1 MEKRLQLSA
10 LRRTVLVMVGVFG
23 ANWCFGAP
31 DSIFD
36 HFGISKKALYYVLIG
51 IAVFQ
56 AISIVVLLD
65 TIKNLLNNHAVWKNK
80 WAKSAPVVIAG
91 FISLAMST
99 SVMAASTKEVSFGA
113 VSDEELWLLL
123 IANGVLLVVYA
134 CLVGFV
140 RNLLLD
146 LRGKENAVTAKAPKV
161 LSLWAKKL
169 ADVVPIEH
177 EKDVL
182 LDHNY
187 DGIMEL
193 DNNLPP
199 WWKLMFYASIVFG
212 FAYLGHYHLL
222 KTGLSSAEEYE
233 QEMEIAEA
241 AVAEYLKQSAANVDE
256 TSVKM
261 VDDPGRLA
269 KGGEIFKM
277 SCAACH
283 GQKGEGGVGPNFTD
297 KYWLHGGSIKDIF
310 KTIKYGVP
318 EKGMISW
325 KAQLSPVQ
333 IQDVASFIITL
344 QGTNP
349 PNAKEPQGDLFE
361 PEEVEG

>member
-1 MEKRLQLSA
+1 
-10 LRRTVLVMVGVFG
+10 MVGVLG
-23 ANWCFGAP
+23 ANWCFGAT

-36 HFGISKKALYYVLIG
+36 QLGMSKKALYYVLIG

-65 TIKNLLNNHAVWKNK
+65 TIKNLLKNHALWKK
-80 WAKSAPVVIAG
+80 RWAKSAPVVILG
-91 FISLAMST
+91 FLSLGMS
-99 SVMAASTKEVSFGA
+99 SSAMAATSKEVSFA
-113 VSDEELWLLL
+113 AISNKELWLLL
-123 IANGVLLVVYA
+123 VTNAVLLVVYV
-134 CLVGFV
+134 CLVAFV
-140 RNLLLD
+140 RGLLVD
-146 LRGKENAVTAKAPKV
+146 LRGKEQVATAKAPKIISV
-161 LSLWAKKL
+161 WAKKL

-199 WWKLMFYASIVFG
+199 WWKFMFYASIVFG

-233 QEMEIAEA
+233 QEMVIAEA
-241 AVAEYLKQSAANVDE
+241 AVAKYLKNSAANVDE
-256 TSVKM
+256 TSVTM
-261 VDDPGRLA
+261 VNDAGRLT
-269 KGGEIFKM
+269 KGANIFKM

-297 KYWLHGGSIKDIF
+297 KYWLHGGSIKNVF

-333 IQDVASFIITL
+333 IQDVSSFIMTL

-349 PNAKEPQGDLFE
+349 PNAKEPQ
-361 PEEVEG
+361 